1 MHIYKCFQFTVVQ
14 NPDPKCGSILERGLS
29 KSEQDTVVRLHNEMR
44 AKVANGKES
53 KGRGGPQPSA
63 ANMMELVWSSLLG
76 IPNQA
81 QFPWIIQLSRS
92 FKAQ

>member
-1 MHIYKCFQFTVVQ
+1 MHIYNCFQFTVVQ
-14 NPDPKCGSILERGLS
+14 NPDPKCGSILVRGLS

-63 ANMMELVWSSLLG
+63 ANMMELV
-76 IPNQA
+76 
-81 QFPWIIQLSRS
+81 
-92 FKAQ
+92 

>member
-1 MHIYKCFQFTVVQ
+1 MHIYNCFQFTVVQ
-14 NPDPKCGSILERGLS
+14 NPDPKCGSILVRGLS

-81 QFPWIIQLSRS
+81 QFPWIIQLCRS